1 MTFEVGRKYYDAIGR
16 KWKVIKRIRHGD
28 YDVLLVRRRFR
39 TEIAFTEPDTDNTQA
54 TILFN
59 EFGWTTI
66 YEDDDGE

>member
-1 MTFEVGRKYYDAIGR
+1 MTFEIGKRYYDSADR
-16 KWKVIKRIRHGD
+16 RWKVIKRIRHGD
-28 YDVLLVRRRFR
+28 YDILLVRRRFR

-66 YEDDDGE
+66 FDEEEEE

>member
-1 MTFEVGRKYYDAIGR
+1 MTFEVGRKYYDAVDR
-16 KWKVIKRIRHGD
+16 RWQVIKRIRHGD

-66 YEDDDGE
+66 YDDEGDE